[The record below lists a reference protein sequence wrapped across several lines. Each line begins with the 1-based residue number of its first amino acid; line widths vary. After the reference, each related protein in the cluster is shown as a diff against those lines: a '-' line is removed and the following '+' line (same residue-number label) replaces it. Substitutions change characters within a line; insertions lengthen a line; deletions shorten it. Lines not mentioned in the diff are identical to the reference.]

1 MKFVKL
7 LFQVRFFKLACFT
20 YDSQAFDIFE
30 NIFDF
35 DPEKNYLIL
44 ESIGCINNDESQYIC
59 FLFPVE
65 GKKVSIVNKI
75 NSGK

>member
-1 MKFVKL
+1 VKFVKL
-7 LFQVRFFKLACFT
+7 LFQVIIFKLASFT
-20 YDSQAFDIFE
+20 YDSQAFHIFE
-30 NIFDF
+30 NIFEF

-44 ESIGCINNDESQYIC
+44 ESIGCIYNDESQFIC
-59 FLFPVE
+59 FLFPAE